1 MSKRTV
7 LVQCLLVLC
16 LLLGCTQERQP
27 KPAEAKELVIF
38 CGITMIGPVKELME
52 AYEKKTG
59 IKSIMS
65 YGGSKDLLNA
75 MTVNKS
81 GDVYFP
87 GSESLFAEA
96 QSTGQLKERRTVG
109 ANQAALFVQKGNPKG
124 LKGDLAELLRPG
136 LRVALGHPDLG
147 SVGKEARDILTR
159 KGSYEKVV
167 ALSAIMLP
175 DSKALS
181 AALREGKVDVVL
193 NWKAVLH
200 TGDNAQHMEMLALP
214 NNEAGRHELSMATT
228 IYSTAPEAALNF
240 LEFCASPQGRAVFEK
255 HGF

>member
-1 MSKRTV
+1 M
-7 LVQCLLVLC
+7 LPFLLLCCLLV
-16 LLLGCTQERQP
+16 GCAQEPPSKASEGR
-27 KPAEAKELVIF
+27 ELIIF
-38 CGITMIGPVKELME
+38 CGITMINPVKELME

-59 IKSIMS
+59 IKSLMS

-81 GDVYFP
+81 GDIYFP

-96 QSTGQLKERRTVG
+96 DSTGQLKDRRVVG
-109 ANQAALFVQKGNPKG
+109 ANQAALFVRKGNPKG

-136 LRVALGHPDLG
+136 LRVAIGHPDLG
-147 SVGKEARDILTR
+147 SIGKEARDILTR
-159 KGSYEKVV
+159 KGIYEQVV
-167 ALSAIMLP
+167 AASAILLP

-200 TGDNAQHMEMLALP
+200 TGDNVQHLELLP
-214 NNEAGRHELSMATT
+214 LPSDEARRHELSMAATV
-228 IYSTAPEAALNF
+228 YSTAPEAAQQF
-240 LEFCASPQGRAVFEK
+240 LEFCASPEGKGVFAK
-255 HGF
+255 YGF